1 MTKNPSLFISHAADV
16 ALFYGFRPMR
26 DIEKDLH
33 LGARQIA
40 KDHAALTPGSKAVM
54 PAKAPRMPYSFA
66 HTAQTCTTR
75 FKQKNSAPVLAFYT
89 TPSPTYIPKTL
100 ASGSVGEFGLQ
111 VIGSSESLGEI
122 LLLKTLF
129 AIVSEWGAGVAR
141 VRVNALGDHDSKMRF
156 ERELSVYLRKH
167 ANALD
172 PLCKKT
178 SGENLLGV
186 YACPHESCRQTLEG
200 GPRAMNFLSEKSR
213 AHFREVL
220 EYIESLGLPYEI
232 DDLLVGDER
241 NPHIVF
247 ALDLAEADTTV
258 LGGFGGRYDE
268 YMRKQWGHKEGS
280 AVSASIFFNKKGTNR
295 SDFTATPPATKT
307 TSATAPK
314 VYFVQLG
321 NRAKLQGLA
330 VVDLLRQAHVP
341 VMQSFDAKGLAPQL
355 ESARAGG
362 ASHLLIMGQ
371 REALDGTI
379 IVRSAATSAQV
390 ILGLDAL
397 PRFLKTLKA

>member
-1 MTKNPSLFISHAADV
+1 MRSPHSFIST
-16 ALFYGFRPMR
+16 
-26 DIEKDLH
+26 IE
-33 LGARQIA
+33 
-40 KDHAALTPGSKAVM
+40 
-54 PAKAPRMPYSFA
+54 
-66 HTAQTCTTR
+66 TCTTHL
-75 FKQKNSAPVLAFYT
+75 KQKSAEPVLAFYA
-89 TPSPTYIPKTL
+89 TPLPTHLPAQTGLPSIVGQ
-100 ASGSVGEFGLQ
+100 SGVGEFGLQ
-111 VIGSSESLGEI
+111 VVGSSESLGEI

-129 AIVSEWGAGVAR
+129 AIVSEWGAGVSR

-156 ERELSVYLRKH
+156 ERELTFYLRKH
-167 ANALD
+167 ASTLETC
-172 PLCKKT
+172 CKK
-178 SGENLLGV
+178 GANENLLGV
-186 YACPHESCRQTLEG
+186 YACQNENCRQTLEG

-247 ALDLAEADTTV
+247 ALDLAEPDTTI

-268 YMRKQWGHKEGS
+268 YVRKQWGHKEGS
-280 AVSASIFFNKKGTNR
+280 AVSASIFFRKKGSVR
-295 SDFTATPPATKT
+295 SDFTTSTSPAGTG
-307 TSATAPK
+307 STAVPK

-355 ESARAGG
+355 ESAKAQG

-379 IVRSAATSAQV
+379 IVRSAATSAQI

-397 PRFLKTLKA
+397 PRFLKTLKV